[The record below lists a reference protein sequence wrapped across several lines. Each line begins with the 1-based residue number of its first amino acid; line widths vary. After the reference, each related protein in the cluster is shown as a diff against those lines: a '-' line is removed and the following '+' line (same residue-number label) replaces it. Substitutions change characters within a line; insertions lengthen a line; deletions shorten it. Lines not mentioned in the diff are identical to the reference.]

1 MSPPTK
7 EKLDHAEMQEFREQF
22 TLIQSDVSE
31 VKENVQTIMSAIA
44 GDQALGHK
52 GLVQQIR
59 DLETVSLKHEEKL
72 ATHGARFLVWAA
84 YITACGTIISLLIA
98 AYSTSLVP

>member
-31 VKENVQTIMSAIA
+31 VKENVQTIMTAIA
-44 GDQALGHK
+44 GDEALGHK
-52 GLVQQIR
+52 GLVHQIR
-59 DLETVSLKHEEKL
+59 DLNIASLRHEEKL
-72 ATHGARFLVWAA
+72 SMHSSRFLVWGA
-84 YITACGTIISLLIA
+84 YITAFGALISLAIA
-98 AYSTSLVP
+98 AYSARLVP